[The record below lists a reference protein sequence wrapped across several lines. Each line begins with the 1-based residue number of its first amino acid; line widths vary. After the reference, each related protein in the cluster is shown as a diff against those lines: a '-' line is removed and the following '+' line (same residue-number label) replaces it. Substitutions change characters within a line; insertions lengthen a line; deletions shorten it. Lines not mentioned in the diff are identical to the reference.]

1 MHVLFDEENDQYCK
15 KDRSALR
22 KIYAEL
28 IPVYKRIEKIADRI
42 GCGFINISGFLSPVV
57 FLIFEKFERITG
69 YDFIDKK
76 TRKLF

>member
-42 GCGFINISGFLSPVV
+42 GCSFINISGFLSPVV